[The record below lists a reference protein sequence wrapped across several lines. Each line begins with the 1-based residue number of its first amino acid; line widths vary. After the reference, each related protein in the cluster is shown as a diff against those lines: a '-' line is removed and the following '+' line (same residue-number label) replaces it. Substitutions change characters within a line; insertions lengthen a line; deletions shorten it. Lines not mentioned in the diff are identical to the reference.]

1 MPHDAASW
9 LIETGWLS
17 HACQSMLLF
26 IHVIC
31 LGLPHFV
38 DILLLVDPRVPVT
51 DWSARCYCPAVSVE
65 SVALYCWYVCPQ
77 NCNATLSLVLHPQA
91 SMSHLVRAF
100 LLLLHCWGPHTQC
113 KQVHGVVWAIQHN
126 PNAYYA
132 TPVSVQQVQNSYVP
146 FFSFLFVL
154 GGTAYAGDIIA
165 VILQWCMLFMVLF
178 CLAFSC
184 ASSTITSNI

>member
-1 MPHDAASW
+1 
-9 LIETGWLS
+9 
-17 HACQSMLLF
+17 
-26 IHVIC
+26 
-31 LGLPHFV
+31 
-38 DILLLVDPRVPVT
+38 
-51 DWSARCYCPAVSVE
+51 
-65 SVALYCWYVCPQ
+65 
-77 NCNATLSLVLHPQA
+77 
-91 SMSHLVRAF
+91 
-100 LLLLHCWGPHTQC
+100 
-113 KQVHGVVWAIQHN
+113 VHGVVWAIQHN